1 MDNRII
7 TEFNNIFKHEKIVT
21 KDEYIYLTNEIIK
34 YINNNN
40 NILLIII
47 CEYDATKHECT
58 INYYNQYWGIND
70 FNNILEKYKLRYE
83 WCNEYLVLIIKIM
96 IMIIYDY

>member
-1 MDNRII
+1 MDNKII

-40 NILLIII
+40 NILLIIN
-47 CEYDATKHECT
+47 CEYDAPKEECA
-58 INYYNQYWGIND
+58 INYYNQYWGNKAFND
-70 FNNILEKYKLRYE
+70 ILEKYKLRYE
-83 WCNEYLVLIIKIM
+83 WYDTCVVF
-96 IMIIYDY
+96 IYKDNHDD